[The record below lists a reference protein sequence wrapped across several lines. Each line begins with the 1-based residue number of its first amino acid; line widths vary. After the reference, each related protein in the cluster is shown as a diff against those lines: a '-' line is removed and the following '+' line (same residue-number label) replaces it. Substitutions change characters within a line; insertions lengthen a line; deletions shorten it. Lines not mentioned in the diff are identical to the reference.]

1 MNDALNKRYLKF
13 AIIALAILVLF
24 ICSFVLLSN
33 FFKSSSGPE
42 VKVNYPKAYALNSD
56 NQLNVWKQNPVK
68 DDFSTDLTDFSFQ
81 TAAKLLTEYDQINYS
96 PLSLYY
102 ALAMTSTGANGK
114 TADEFQTLLGQRSNK
129 DLSIE
134 CGNLFRQLYRENK
147 VCKLKLAYSLWMN
160 QTTHQES
167 TTFKT
172 EFVSNAA
179 RNFYASSHIVDFSAA
194 SAGKAMSNWI
204 SEQTNHQLSP
214 KIETTDKQLLAL
226 INTVYF
232 KAQWETQFDQSRTA
246 DDTFT
251 SSDGSTHNC
260 AFMNQ
265 VLSASFTKGTN
276 YIKASL
282 PLKDNCSM
290 TFVLPNEGT
299 TIKDL
304 ASSPENLSKI
314 FHEKQTHYGNIT
326 WKLPKIDFSSSL
338 NLKDMLNSLGL
349 TSAFK
354 ESADFSGIT
363 NTPLLISLVRQDTRI
378 KVDEKGVTA
387 SAFTQINMDKTSMPQ
402 EPAEMILDRPFLYAI
417 TASNGSILFMG
428 TYNGQ

>member
-1 MNDALNKRYLKF
+1 
-13 AIIALAILVLF
+13 
-24 ICSFVLLSN
+24 
-33 FFKSSSGPE
+33 
-42 VKVNYPKAYALNSD
+42 
-56 NQLNVWKQNPVK
+56 
-68 DDFSTDLTDFSFQ
+68 
-81 TAAKLLTEYDQINYS
+81 
-96 PLSLYY
+96 
-102 ALAMTSTGANGK
+102 
-114 TADEFQTLLGQRSNK
+114 
-129 DLSIE
+129 
-134 CGNLFRQLYRENK
+134 
-147 VCKLKLAYSLWMN
+147 MN
-160 QTTHQES
+160 QTANQES
-167 TTFKT
+167 TIFKT

-179 RNFYASSHIVDFSAA
+179 RNFYASSHIVDFSDA

-204 SEQTNHQLSP
+204 SEQTSQQLSP
-214 KIETTDKQLLAL
+214 KIETTDQQLLAL

-232 KAQWETQFDQSRTA
+232 KAQWETQFDQSQTT

-265 VLSASFTKGTN
+265 ALSASFTKGAN
-276 YIKASL
+276 YLKASL

-314 FHEKQTHYGNIT
+314 FHEKQTHFGNIT
-326 WKLPKIDFSSSL
+326 WKLPKMDFSSSL

-354 ESADFSGIT
+354 ENADFSGMT
-363 NTPLLISLVRQDTRI
+363 TTPLFISLVRQDTRI
-378 KVDEKGVTA
+378 KVDENGVTA
-387 SAFTQINMDKTSMPQ
+387 SAFTLITMNGSSMPE

-417 TASNGSILFMG
+417 TASNGSILFTG